1 MIIIFFILIF
11 IISAYAYLLFRTQDF
26 KAKGTDISIFKN
38 STHATDVLF
47 VYPHPDDET
56 MVSGGLINKL
66 SSNINFNVHAIT
78 LTRGE
83 KGKELL
89 NISDAELAKVRAMEF
104 TDAVRTLGVK
114 NYSVWEFPDGEVD
127 NNTTEVR
134 AQLTNYIIQNNIQT
148 IVTFERTGIYGHKDH
163 VTLTKIVKDIHDEN
177 KGLKVFYS
185 TIPEKYERIL
195 NFPKHIKNLELTK
208 TTVCQAPEFR
218 INISSNVN
226 KKYKAAKTY
235 KSQKLA
241 HGFPLWAG
249 LFLLPFEY
257 YTTIYED
264 PISKF

>member
-1 MIIIFFILIF
+1 MIIIFFILTL
-11 IISAYAYLLFRTQDF
+11 IISAYSYLLYRTQDF

-38 STHATDVLF
+38 STHTTEVLF

-66 SSNINFNVHAIT
+66 SSNIDFNVHAIT
-78 LTRGE
+78 LTKGE
-83 KGKELL
+83 KGKELM
-89 NISDAELAKVRAMEF
+89 NIADSELGKIRASEF
-104 TDAVRTLGVK
+104 THAVQTLGVK
-114 NYSVWEFPDGEVD
+114 NYEVWDFPDSEVE
-127 NNTTEVR
+127 NSISAVR

-148 IVTFERTGIYGHKDH
+148 VVTFERTGIYGHKDH
-163 VTLTKIVKDIHDEN
+163 VALSKIVKEIHDEN

-195 NFPKHIKNLELTK
+195 NFSKYIKDLALTK

-218 INISSNVN
+218 INIISNVN
-226 KKYKAAKTY
+226 IKYKAAKMY

-257 YTTIYED
+257 YTTIYE
-264 PISKF
+264 